1 MIFGNILLNLYF
13 GEGLGQVTGNPS
25 ICYGIM
31 VRAGSARGL
40 KLKGSK

>member
-1 MIFGNILLNLYF
+1 MIFVNIFLNLYF
-13 GEGLGQVTGNPS
+13 REGLGQVTGNPS
-25 ICYGIM
+25 LGYGIM